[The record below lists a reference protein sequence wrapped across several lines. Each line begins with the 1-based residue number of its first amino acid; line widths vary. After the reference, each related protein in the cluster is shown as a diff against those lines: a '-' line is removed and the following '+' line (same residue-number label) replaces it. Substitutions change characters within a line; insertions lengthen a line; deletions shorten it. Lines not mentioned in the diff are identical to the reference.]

1 MRQGISFTLTRYLG
15 LQFLTS
21 LGIVLAGILAVV
33 YFVDLMELLRRASR
47 LEDAPFAVLFGMSLL
62 KLPMLAEKALPFA
75 CLFSGI
81 WTFARLTRSNELVV
95 ARAAGV
101 SVWQFL
107 SPAVLGALLT
117 GIVTI
122 TIFNPVAASLMARYE
137 TLEAKNL
144 SGRASMLA
152 VSSSGLWLRQVSEKG
167 QSVIHA
173 LRVSHEGIDLADV
186 TIFNFDG
193 EDHFSGRADAG
204 TASLEP
210 GKWQLTDAWYSAPG
224 EPPQFF
230 KTYTLKTDLT
240 LAQIQESFSS
250 PETLSF
256 WSLPHFIAMLDAA
269 GFSGLKHRLHWQGLL
284 ASPLLLCAMV
294 LLAATVSLRLTRRGG
309 IMLLVGFGVL
319 AGFLLYIAVDLSQA
333 LGLAGS
339 VPPVLAAWGP
349 AAAATLL
356 ALATLF
362 HLEDG

>member
-1 MRQGISFTLTRYLG
+1 MKYGVSFTLARYLG
-15 LQFLTS
+15 IQFLTS

-33 YFVDLMELLRRASR
+33 YFVDLMELLRRAAR
-47 LEDAPFAVLFGMSLL
+47 LEDAPFAILFGMSLL

-107 SPAVLGALLT
+107 APALISALLT

-122 TIFNPVAASLMARYE
+122 TIFNPVAATLMSRYQ
-137 TLEAKNL
+137 TLEAKHL
-144 SGRASMLA
+144 SGRASLLA
-152 VSSSGLWLRQVSEKG
+152 VSSSGLWLRQASENG

-173 LRVSHEGIDLADV
+173 LRVSREGIDLSDV
-186 TIFNFDG
+186 TIFNFEGKDR
-193 EDHFSGRADAG
+193 FIGRVDARR
-204 TASLEP
+204 ALLEP
-210 GKWQLTDAWYSAPG
+210 GQWKLTNAWYSAPG
-224 EPPQFF
+224 QSPQFY
-230 KTYTLKTDLT
+230 KTFTLKTSLT
-240 LAQIQESFSS
+240 LAEIQESFSS

-309 IMLLVGFGVL
+309 VMLLVGFGVL
-319 AGFLLYIAVDLSQA
+319 AGFVLFIAVDLSQA
-333 LGLAGS
+333 LGLAGN
-339 VPPVLAAWGP
+339 VPPVLAAWAP
-349 AAAATLL
+349 ATAATLL